1 MVLSLSVMRC
11 LQHWLLPSVP
21 ASGFTLR
28 LVVGIG
34 DIIQNRI
41 SMRTR
46 RLARR
51 HRGIAALRVDPYID
65 LHCKF
70 FPEFVRLFIFRLRDI
85 QGVSWSPVRL
95 CRPFS
100 RDCCSCCRCCNGSSC
115 SCSNCLSRVPF
126 ELLLTIDIFAAF
138 LEGVK
143 NVSPRRK
150 RLLERGDITKPD
162 TDQNRRR
169 ACKSLLRLP
178 LACTGLPITVARV
191 R

>member
-1 MVLSLSVMRC
+1 MHDTYRKIFKSFQLAFQL
-11 LQHWLLPSVP
+11 
-21 ASGFTLR
+21 
-28 LVVGIG
+28 
-34 DIIQNRI
+34 RI
-41 SMRTR
+41 SFVEGAHRA
-46 RLARR
+46 LAVFTKCFN
-51 HRGIAALRVDPYID
+51 VDMTTSTYID

-115 SCSNCLSRVPF
+115 SCSNCLSRVLF